1 MALPQGWRRDFST
14 NDDVSGKRKI
24 YEVVYTLPNAAN
36 GAVTGGKYAVV
47 FNAKTGAR
55 DIYTQDAIFG
65 TRTLLLT
72 INSDGT
78 RTKGPVYNEIAGK
91 QNGNTRISDAVNA
104 SQVNINRLIN
114 SSDTVNGLT
123 AEEKAKLKKEKA
135 FGGPGDEPAPTK
147 PGGDGPESDS
157 SGPNSKS
164 GATTSFGSLR
174 TVQNFNK
181 GDTGYQNFKYPTTIE
196 SGQDYMII
204 NIFNYKVADIFGSGG
219 VANISPE
226 AFLAGQSL
234 SSRQFNE
241 LKESLAHIRL
251 PVPNNIMEANQTKWG
266 SSELNNLAAGLLAGA
281 TGTVGGV
288 ATGDFMTAGEYTDAT
303 VKKILE
309 GNTPGKT
316 LIKQK
321 LTLGAASKLINKLGV
336 KVDAEAFR
344 ARATGT
350 VVNPNLELLFNGPS
364 LRQFQF
370 QYKLTPR
377 SLEEA
382 KQIRGIIKTF
392 KKAMAPKRGTAVEDA
407 FFLGAPNVFQLKFM
421 RGTGENKYLPSIKT
435 CALTNFSAN
444 YTADGFYSAYY
455 DGQPISIDIV
465 LQFAELTPIYNDHYT
480 IDTESVGF
488 NKDLNSLEK
497 STTAPVTSEPAAEA
511 EQPAATEAQRVELQR
526 QLNNPSGLAGGAGR
540 PLDTAADVIERA
552 GGAGRPGTEPVF
564 TGGVRGI

>member
-1 MALPQGWRRDFST
+1 MGI
-14 NDDVSGKRKI
+14 VSGDKGVGGGWYQDPNNPDIYRSYINQKAAGSSGVRDYI
-24 YEVVYTLPNAAN
+24 YEFNIRTGSSNVLTNTSTRSSIWTTNGSDGKQAN
-36 GAVTGGKYAVV
+36 
-47 FNAKTGAR
+47 
-55 DIYTQDAIFG
+55 
-65 TRTLLLT
+65 
-72 INSDGT
+72 INSDLIKEYKASFGLDVT
-78 RTKGPVYNEIAGK
+78 ALRKIDQYYAESAVDKFATGPQKERLNKLGRFNTE
-91 QNGNTRISDAVNA
+91 QETPSPSPNGGDNTDTEGANTR
-104 SQVNINRLIN
+104 Q
-114 SSDTVNGLT
+114 
-123 AEEKAKLKKEKA
+123 
-135 FGGPGDEPAPTK
+135 PT
-147 PGGDGPESDS
+147 PES
-157 SGPNSKS
+157 
-164 GATTSFGSLR
+164 GANFPFGSLR
-174 TVQNFNK
+174 TVENFNA
-181 GDTGYQNFKYPTTIE
+181 GDTGYKNFKYPTTIE

-219 VANISPE
+219 VANISPG
-226 AFLAGQSL
+226 AFLEGQSL
-234 SSRQFNE
+234 SSREF
-241 LKESLAHIRL
+241 KESLANIRL

-288 ATGDFMTAGEYTDAT
+288 AETDFMTAGKYTRDT
-303 VKKILE
+303 VKSILE
-309 GNTPGKT
+309 GKTPGKT

-392 KKAMAPKRGTAVEDA
+392 KKAMAPKRGTAAEDA

-465 LQFAELTPIYNDHYT
+465 LQFGELTPIYNDHYT

-488 NKDLNSLEK
+488 NKEDLNELEK
-497 STTAPVTSEPAAEA
+497 STTAPVTSEPAAEPQ
-511 EQPAATEAQRVELQR
+511 QPAATEAQRVEVQR
-526 QLNNPSGLAGGAGR
+526 QFNNPSGLAGGTGR

-552 GGAGRPGTEPVF
+552 GGAGRLGTEPVY
-564 TGGVRGI
+564 TGGLRGG

>member
-1 MALPQGWRRDFST
+1 MGI
-14 NDDVSGKRKI
+14 VSGDKGVGGGWYQDPNNPDIYRSYINQKAAGSSGVRDYI
-24 YEVVYTLPNAAN
+24 YEFNIRTGSSNVLTNTSTRSSIWTTNGSDGKQAN
-36 GAVTGGKYAVV
+36 
-47 FNAKTGAR
+47 
-55 DIYTQDAIFG
+55 
-65 TRTLLLT
+65 
-72 INSDGT
+72 INSDLIKEYKASFGLDVT
-78 RTKGPVYNEIAGK
+78 ALRKIDQYYAESAVDKFATGPQKERLNKLGRFNTE
-91 QNGNTRISDAVNA
+91 QETPSPSPNGGDNTDTEGANTR
-104 SQVNINRLIN
+104 Q
-114 SSDTVNGLT
+114 
-123 AEEKAKLKKEKA
+123 
-135 FGGPGDEPAPTK
+135 PT
-147 PGGDGPESDS
+147 PES
-157 SGPNSKS
+157 
-164 GATTSFGSLR
+164 GAKFPFGSLR
-174 TVQNFNK
+174 TVENFNA
-181 GDTGYQNFKYPTTIE
+181 GDTGYKNFKYPTTIE

-219 VANISPE
+219 VANISPG
-226 AFLAGQSL
+226 AFLEGQSL
-234 SSRQFNE
+234 SSREF
-241 LKESLAHIRL
+241 KESLANIRL

-281 TGTVGGV
+281 TGAVGSV
-288 ATGDFMTAGEYTDAT
+288 ATADFMTAGEYTRDT
-303 VKKILE
+303 VKGILG

-316 LIKQK
+316 LIKQQ

-336 KVDAEAFR
+336 KVNAEAFR

-392 KKAMAPKRGTAVEDA
+392 KKAMAPKRGTAAEDA

-465 LQFAELTPIYNDHYT
+465 LQFGELTPIYNDHYT

-497 STTAPVTSEPAAEA
+497 STTAPVTSEPAAEP
-511 EQPAATEAQRVELQR
+511 PAPPGPPRGGT
-526 QLNNPSGLAGGAGR
+526 SGAVA
-540 PLDTAADVIERA
+540 PAV
-552 GGAGRPGTEPVF
+552 PV
-564 TGGVRGI
+564 TGGRQPTAIPSDPGSRPPSPGGGLLEGTDSPFDRRGRLQ

>member
-1 MALPQGWRRDFST
+1 MGIVIGDKGVGGGWYQDPNNPDIYRSYINQKAAGSSGVRDY
-14 NDDVSGKRKI
+14 I
-24 YEVVYTLPNAAN
+24 YEFNIRTGSSNVLTNAATRSSIWTTN
-36 GAVTGGKYAVV
+36 GSDGKQA
-47 FNAKTGAR
+47 N
-55 DIYTQDAIFG
+55 
-65 TRTLLLT
+65 
-72 INSDGT
+72 INSDLIKEYKAQFGLDVNALRKIDQYYAESAVDKFAT
-78 RTKGPVYNEIAGK
+78 GPQKERLNKLGRFNTE
-91 QNGNTRISDAVNA
+91 QETPSPNGGDNTDTGGANTR
-104 SQVNINRLIN
+104 Q
-114 SSDTVNGLT
+114 
-123 AEEKAKLKKEKA
+123 
-135 FGGPGDEPAPTK
+135 PT
-147 PGGDGPESDS
+147 PES
-157 SGPNSKS
+157 
-164 GATTSFGSLR
+164 GAKFPFGSLR
-174 TVQNFNK
+174 TVENFNA
-181 GDTGYQNFKYPTTIE
+181 GDTGYQDFKYPTTIE
-196 SGQDYMII
+196 SGQDHMII
-204 NIFNYKVADIFGSGG
+204 NIFNYKVADIFGEGG
-219 VANISPE
+219 AANISPG

-234 SSRQFNE
+234 SART
-241 LKESLAHIRL
+241 LTESLANITL

-288 ATGDFMTAGEYTDAT
+288 ATGDFMTAREYTRDT
-303 VKKILE
+303 VKSILE
-309 GNTPGKT
+309 GKTPGKT

-392 KKAMAPKRGTAVEDA
+392 KKAMAPKRGTAAEDA

-465 LQFAELTPIYNDHYT
+465 LQFGELTPIYNDHYT

-488 NKDLNSLEK
+488 NKEDLNELEK
-497 STTAPVTSEPAAEA
+497 STTAPVTSEPAAEPQ
-511 EQPAATEAQRVELQR
+511 QPAATEAQRVEVQR
-526 QLNNPSGLAGGAGR
+526 QFNNPSGLAGGTGR

-552 GGAGRPGTEPVF
+552 GGAGRLGTEPVY
-564 TGGVRGI
+564 TGGLRGG

>member
-1 MALPQGWRRDFST
+1 MGI
-14 NDDVSGKRKI
+14 VSGDKGVGGGWYQDPNNPDIYRSYINQKAAGSSGVRDYI
-24 YEVVYTLPNAAN
+24 YEFNIRTGSSNVLTNAATRSSIWTTN
-36 GAVTGGKYAVV
+36 GSDGKQA
-47 FNAKTGAR
+47 N
-55 DIYTQDAIFG
+55 
-65 TRTLLLT
+65 
-72 INSDGT
+72 INSDLIKEYKASFGLDVT
-78 RTKGPVYNEIAGK
+78 ALRKIDQYYAESAVDKFATGPQKERLNKLGRFNTE
-91 QNGNTRISDAVNA
+91 QETPSPSPNGGDNTDTEGANTR
-104 SQVNINRLIN
+104 Q
-114 SSDTVNGLT
+114 
-123 AEEKAKLKKEKA
+123 
-135 FGGPGDEPAPTK
+135 PT
-147 PGGDGPESDS
+147 PES
-157 SGPNSKS
+157 
-164 GATTSFGSLR
+164 GANFPFGSLR
-174 TVQNFNK
+174 TVENFNA
-181 GDTGYQNFKYPTTIE
+181 GDTGYKNFKYPTTIE

-219 VANISPE
+219 VANISPG
-226 AFLAGQSL
+226 AFLEGQSL
-234 SSRQFNE
+234 SSREF
-241 LKESLAHIRL
+241 KESLANIRL

-288 ATGDFMTAGEYTDAT
+288 AETDFMTAGKYTRDT
-303 VKKILE
+303 VKSILE
-309 GNTPGKT
+309 GKTPGKT

-392 KKAMAPKRGTAVEDA
+392 KKAMAPKRGTAAEDA

-465 LQFAELTPIYNDHYT
+465 LQFGELTPIYNDHYT

-488 NKDLNSLEK
+488 NKEDLNELEK
-497 STTAPVTSEPAAEA
+497 STTAPVTSEPAAEPQ
-511 EQPAATEAQRVELQR
+511 QPAATEAQRVEVQR
-526 QLNNPSGLAGGAGR
+526 QFNNPSGLAGGTGR

-552 GGAGRPGTEPVF
+552 GGAGRLGTEPVY
-564 TGGVRGI
+564 TGGLRGG

>member
-1 MALPQGWRRDFST
+1 MGIVIGDKGVGGGWYQDPNNPDIYRSYINQKAAGSSGVRDY
-14 NDDVSGKRKI
+14 I
-24 YEVVYTLPNAAN
+24 YEFNIRTGSSNVLTNAATRSSIWTTN
-36 GAVTGGKYAVV
+36 GSDGKQA
-47 FNAKTGAR
+47 N
-55 DIYTQDAIFG
+55 
-65 TRTLLLT
+65 
-72 INSDGT
+72 INSDLIKEYKAQFGLDVNALRKIDQYYAESAVDKFAT
-78 RTKGPVYNEIAGK
+78 GPQKERLNKLGRFNTE
-91 QNGNTRISDAVNA
+91 QETPSPNGGDNTDTGGANTRQPIS
-104 SQVNINRLIN
+104 
-114 SSDTVNGLT
+114 
-123 AEEKAKLKKEKA
+123 E
-135 FGGPGDEPAPTK
+135 
-147 PGGDGPESDS
+147 
-157 SGPNSKS
+157 S
-164 GATTSFGSLR
+164 GAKFPFGSLR
-174 TVQNFNK
+174 TVENFNA
-181 GDTGYQNFKYPTTIE
+181 GDTGYQDFKYPTTIE
-196 SGQDYMII
+196 SGQDHMII
-204 NIFNYKVADIFGSGG
+204 NIFNYKVADIFGEGG
-219 VANISPE
+219 AANISPG

-234 SSRQFNE
+234 SART
-241 LKESLAHIRL
+241 LTESLANITL

-288 ATGDFMTAGEYTDAT
+288 ATGDFMTAGEYTKDT
-303 VKKILE
+303 VKSILE
-309 GNTPGKT
+309 GKTPGKT

-392 KKAMAPKRGTAVEDA
+392 KKAMAPKRGTAAEDA

-465 LQFAELTPIYNDHYT
+465 LQFGELTPIYNDHYT

-488 NKDLNSLEK
+488 NKEDLNELEK
-497 STTAPVTSEPAAEA
+497 STTAPVTSEPAAEPQ
-511 EQPAATEAQRVELQR
+511 QPAATEAQRVEVQR
-526 QLNNPSGLAGGAGR
+526 QFNNPSGLAGGTGR

-552 GGAGRPGTEPVF
+552 GGAGRLGTEPVY
-564 TGGVRGI
+564 TGGLRGG

>member
-1 MALPQGWRRDFST
+1 MGI
-14 NDDVSGKRKI
+14 VSGDKGVGGGWYQDPDNPDIYRSYINQKAAGSSGVRDYIYEFNIRTGSSNVLTNAATRSSIWTTNGSDGKQANVNSDLIKEYKESFGLDVTALRKI
-24 YEVVYTLPNAAN
+24 DQYYAESAVDKFATGPQKERLNKLGRFNTEQETPSPSPNGGGNPDAG
-36 GAVTGGKYAVV
+36 GA
-47 FNAKTGAR
+47 
-55 DIYTQDAIFG
+55 
-65 TRTLLLT
+65 
-72 INSDGT
+72 
-78 RTKGPVYNEIAGK
+78 
-91 QNGNTRISDAVNA
+91 NTR
-104 SQVNINRLIN
+104 Q
-114 SSDTVNGLT
+114 
-123 AEEKAKLKKEKA
+123 
-135 FGGPGDEPAPTK
+135 PTS
-147 PGGDGPESDS
+147 E
-157 SGPNSKS
+157 S
-164 GATTSFGSLR
+164 GAKFPFGSLR
-174 TVQNFNK
+174 TVNNFNK

-219 VANISPE
+219 VANISPG
-226 AFLAGQSL
+226 AFLEGQSL

-241 LKESLAHIRL
+241 LKESLANIRL

-266 SSELNNLAAGLLAGA
+266 SKELNNLAAGLLAGA
-281 TGTVGGV
+281 TGTVAGV
-288 ATGDFMTAGEYTDAT
+288 AETDFMTAREYTRDT
-303 VKKILE
+303 VKSILE

-321 LTLGAASKLINKLGV
+321 LTLGAASTLINKLGV

-350 VVNPNLELLFNGPS
+350 VVNPNLELLFNGPA
-364 LRQFQF
+364 LRAFQF

-392 KKAMAPKRGTAVEDA
+392 KKAMAPKRGTATEDA

-480 IDTESVGF
+480 IDTDSVGF
-488 NKDLNSLEK
+488 RADLNELEK
-497 STTAPVTSEPAAEA
+497 STTAPVTSEPAAEPPA
-511 EQPAATEAQRVELQR
+511 DPGPSRGGTSGAVAPATRIFQP
-526 QLNNPSGLAGGAGR
+526 GG
-540 PLDTAADVIERA
+540 PTAIPGDP
-552 GGAGRPGTEPVF
+552 GTPQPGSGRPGSEPVY

>member
-1 MALPQGWRRDFST
+1 MALPQGWKDQREVIGTGRSARAAGSLSEFGYQT
-14 NDDVSGKRKI
+14 NITVPKS
-24 YEVVYTLPNAAN
+24 
-36 GAVTGGKYAVV
+36 VTGLSSGETYLIKFDPNFGKTQVYIPNPV
-47 FNAKTGAR
+47 FGDSLQFSIDQNGQVLNEGR
-55 DIYTQDAIFG
+55 QNLNNLLSG
-65 TRTLLLT
+65 T
-72 INSDGT
+72 N
-78 RTKGPVYNEIAGK
+78 GK
-91 QNGNTRISDAVNA
+91 QILDYLVKQSREATNK
-104 SQVNINRLIN
+104 LID
-114 SSDTVNGLT
+114 STDPKGLT
-123 AEEKAKLKKEKA
+123 AAQKTALAKTKRFASSETDNTDT
-135 FGGPGDEPAPTK
+135 GGSNSRQPT
-147 PGGDGPESDS
+147 PES
-157 SGPNSKS
+157 
-164 GATTSFGSLR
+164 GANFPFGALR
-174 TVQNFNK
+174 TVENFNA
-181 GDTGYQNFKYPTTIE
+181 GDTGYKNFKYPTTIE

-219 VANISPE
+219 VANISPG

-234 SSRQFNE
+234 SSREFFVK
-241 LKESLAHIRL
+241 KESLANIRL
-251 PVPNNIMEANQTKWG
+251 PVPNNVMEANQTKWG

-281 TGTVGGV
+281 TGTVAGV
-288 ATGDFMTAGEYTDAT
+288 AAGDFMTAGEYTSDT
-303 VKKILE
+303 VKNILG

-316 LIKQK
+316 LIKQQ
-321 LTLGAASKLINKLGV
+321 LTLGAASNLINKLGV

-344 ARATGT
+344 SRATGT

-392 KKAMAPKRGTAVEDA
+392 KKAMAPKRGTAAEDA

-465 LQFAELTPIYNDHYT
+465 LQFGELTPIYNDHYT

-497 STTAPVTSEPAAEA
+497 STTAPVTNEPAAEP
-511 EQPAATEAQRVELQR
+511 PAPPGPPAPPRGGPRGQGNRPIAGNPNRQRGQAVAPE
-526 QLNNPSGLAGGAGR
+526 G
-540 PLDTAADVIERA
+540 
-552 GGAGRPGTEPVF
+552 
-564 TGGVRGI
+564 

>member
-1 MALPQGWRRDFST
+1 MGIVIGDKGVGGGWYQDPNNPDIYRSYINQKAAGSSGVRDY
-14 NDDVSGKRKI
+14 I
-24 YEVVYTLPNAAN
+24 YEFNIRTGSSNVLTNAATRSSIWTTN
-36 GAVTGGKYAVV
+36 GSDGKQA
-47 FNAKTGAR
+47 N
-55 DIYTQDAIFG
+55 
-65 TRTLLLT
+65 
-72 INSDGT
+72 INSDLIKEYKAQFGLDVNALRKIDQYYAESAVDKFAT
-78 RTKGPVYNEIAGK
+78 GPQKERLNKLGRFNTE
-91 QNGNTRISDAVNA
+91 QETPSPSPNGGDNTDTEGANTR
-104 SQVNINRLIN
+104 Q
-114 SSDTVNGLT
+114 
-123 AEEKAKLKKEKA
+123 
-135 FGGPGDEPAPTK
+135 PT
-147 PGGDGPESDS
+147 PES
-157 SGPNSKS
+157 
-164 GATTSFGSLR
+164 GAKFPFGSLR
-174 TVQNFNK
+174 TVENFNA
-181 GDTGYQNFKYPTTIE
+181 GDTGYQDFKYPTTIE

-219 VANISPE
+219 VANISPG
-226 AFLAGQSL
+226 AFLEGQSL

-241 LKESLAHIRL
+241 LKESLANIRL

-288 ATGDFMTAGEYTDAT
+288 ATGDFMTAGEYTKDT
-303 VKKILE
+303 VKSILE
-309 GNTPGKT
+309 GKTPGKT

-392 KKAMAPKRGTAVEDA
+392 KKAMAPKRGTAAEDA

-465 LQFAELTPIYNDHYT
+465 LQFGELTPIYNDHYT

-488 NKDLNSLEK
+488 NKEDLNELEK
-497 STTAPVTSEPAAEA
+497 STTAPVTSEPAAEPQ
-511 EQPAATEAQRVELQR
+511 QPAATEAQRVEVQR
-526 QLNNPSGLAGGAGR
+526 QFNNPSGLAGGTGR

-552 GGAGRPGTEPVF
+552 GGAGRLGTEPVY
-564 TGGVRGI
+564 TGGLRGG